1 MSEKFMI
8 RDEPRRFMHDREV
21 IVEREPRFVHGAG
34 CRCERCAT
42 TCAFPSPPVR
52 MVYCQ
57 PAAFQQING
66 QKYQKL
72 VYAYGQARPML

>member
-1 MSEKFMI
+1 MERNYPVGSMI
-8 RDEPRRFMHDREV
+8 NPPRQ
-21 IVEREPRFVHGAG
+21 
-34 CRCERCAT
+34 AT